1 MTQSQALSIL
11 KTGANVFLSGEP
23 GSGKT
28 HVINEYAKYLRDR
41 NIEPAITAS
50 TGIAATHIGGLT
62 IHSWS
67 GIGIKR
73 NLNKYDLDRISSS
86 EYIVKRVK
94 RSSVLIIDEIS
105 MLSAQTLSMID
116 TVCKEIK
123 ADQKPF
129 GGMQIV
135 FVGDFFQLPPVNPV
149 RSSREALN
157 PAFAKTGQ
165 HSSPRQATG
174 RYASNWVNKKCADD
188 SENVISLADPTR
200 PASLDVRFAYDSSAF
215 KNTNPL
221 ICYLTEQH
229 RQDDDGFLS
238 VLSAIRQNFFDQ
250 KHLSQIE
257 ERKIEITK
265 TPPGAPKLYSHN
277 ADVDRINNEMLDKLS
292 GDARQ
297 FEMFS
302 SGSKKLVQ
310 SLKKGCLS
318 PENLFLKKGA
328 KVMFTKNN
336 PKEKFVNGTLGEV
349 TGFDEGSRY
358 PVVEKRNGQKIIV
371 KPMEWSV
378 EENGKIRATIT
389 QLPLRLAWA
398 ITVHKSQGMNLDEAI
413 MDLTGVFE
421 YGQGYVALSRV
432 KRFSGLYLIGWNP
445 RAFQVHPDVLEK
457 DESFRKESENA
468 EITFGKMSVEE
479 LGNMHE
485 NFISSCGGKRSPK
498 AKSSIQKKYAAAPT
512 IGENFAK
519 IRETHPNAYRPWNTE
534 QDEKLTKLFG
544 EGQEFKDMAKE
555 FGRKIGAIRARLLKL
570 KLIE

>member
-135 FVGDFFQLPPVNPV
+135 FVGDFFQLPPVN
-149 RSSREALN
+149 
-157 PAFAKTGQ
+157 
-165 HSSPRQATG
+165 
-174 RYASNWVNKKCADD
+174 KKYADD
-188 SENVISLADPTR
+188 LEDRVLLNESIKPRNSGIK
-200 PASLDVRFAYDSSAF
+200 FAYDSPAF

>member
-1 MTQSQALSIL
+1 MTQSQALTIL

-28 HVINEYAKYLRDR
+28 HVVNEYAKYLRNR

-94 RSSVLIIDEIS
+94 RASVLIIDEIS
-105 MLSAQTLSMID
+105 MLSADTLSMID
-116 TVCKEIK
+116 AVCKEIK

-135 FVGDFFQLPPVNPV
+135 FVGDFFQLPPVN
-149 RSSREALN
+149 
-157 PAFAKTGQ
+157 
-165 HSSPRQATG
+165 
-174 RYASNWVNKKCADD
+174 KKYADD
-188 SENVISLADPTR
+188 LEDRVLLNESIKPRNSGIK
-200 PASLDVRFAYDSSAF
+200 FAYDSPAF

-349 TGFDEGSRY
+349 VGFDEGSRY
-358 PVVEKRNGQKIIV
+358 PIVEKRNGQKIIV

-413 MDLTGVFE
+413 MDLAGVFE

-432 KRFSGLYLIGWNP
+432 RRFSGLYLIGWNP
-445 RAFQVHPDVLEK
+445 RAFQVHPDVLKK
-457 DESFRKESENA
+457 DGSFRKESANA
-468 EITFGKMSVEE
+468 ESTFAKMSAEE
-479 LGNMHE
+479 LDNMHE
-485 NFISSCGGKRSPK
+485 NFISACGGKRSHR
-498 AKSSIQKKYAAAPT
+498 AKNSIKKNPAGALSN
-512 IGENFAK
+512 GESFAK
-519 IRETHPNAYRPWNTE
+519 IRETHPNAYRPWNIE
-534 QDEKLTKLFG
+534 QDEKLTKLFEQG
-544 EGQEFKDMAKE
+544 KKYKDMAKE

-570 KLIE
+570 RLIE

>member
-135 FVGDFFQLPPVNPV
+135 FVGDFFQLPPVN
-149 RSSREALN
+149 
-157 PAFAKTGQ
+157 
-165 HSSPRQATG
+165 
-174 RYASNWVNKKCADD
+174 KKYADD
-188 SENVISLADPTR
+188 LEDRVLLNESIKPRNSGIK
-200 PASLDVRFAYDSSAF
+200 FAYDSPAF

-349 TGFDEGSRY
+349 VGFDEGSRY
-358 PVVEKRNGQKIIV
+358 PIVEKRNGQKIIV

-413 MDLTGVFE
+413 MDLAGVFE

-432 KRFSGLYLIGWNP
+432 RRFSGLYLIGWNP
-445 RAFQVHPDVLEK
+445 RAFQVHPDVLKK
-457 DESFRKESENA
+457 DGSFRKESANA
-468 EITFGKMSVEE
+468 ESTFAKMSAEE
-479 LGNMHE
+479 LDNMHE
-485 NFISSCGGKRSPK
+485 NFISACGGKRSHR
-498 AKSSIQKKYAAAPT
+498 AKNSIKKNPAGALSN
-512 IGENFAK
+512 GESFAK
-519 IRETHPNAYRPWNTE
+519 IRETHPNAYRPWNIE
-534 QDEKLTKLFG
+534 QDEKLTKLFEQG
-544 EGQEFKDMAKE
+544 KKYKDMAKE

-570 KLIE
+570 RLIE

>member
-135 FVGDFFQLPPVNPV
+135 FVGDFFQLPPVN
-149 RSSREALN
+149 
-157 PAFAKTGQ
+157 
-165 HSSPRQATG
+165 
-174 RYASNWVNKKCADD
+174 KKYADD
-188 SENVISLADPTR
+188 LEDRELLNESIKPRNSGIK
-200 PASLDVRFAYDSSAF
+200 FAYDSSAF

-328 KVMFTKNN
+328 KVNI
-336 PKEKFVNGTLGEV
+336 PGPNGWPPLYWACAQDYE
-349 TGFDEGSRY
+349 D
-358 PVVEKRNGQKIIV
+358 IV
-371 KPMEWSV
+371 K
-378 EENGKIRATIT
+378 
-389 QLPLRLAWA
+389 L
-398 ITVHKSQGMNLDEAI
+398 
-413 MDLTGVFE
+413 
-421 YGQGYVALSRV
+421 
-432 KRFSGLYLIGWNP
+432 
-445 RAFQVHPDVLEK
+445 
-457 DESFRKESENA
+457 
-468 EITFGKMSVEE
+468 
-479 LGNMHE
+479 
-485 NFISSCGGKRSPK
+485 
-498 AKSSIQKKYAAAPT
+498 
-512 IGENFAK
+512 
-519 IRETHPNAYRPWNTE
+519 
-534 QDEKLTKLFG
+534 
-544 EGQEFKDMAKE
+544 
-555 FGRKIGAIRARLLKL
+555 LLK
-570 KLIE
+570 KGA

>member
-11 KTGANVFLSGEP
+11 KTGTNVFLTGEP

-28 HVINEYAKYLRDR
+28 HVINEYVKYLRDR

-67 GIGIKR
+67 GIEIKR
-73 NLNKYDLDRISSS
+73 NLNKYDLDRISSN

-105 MLSAQTLSMID
+105 MLSADTLSMIE

-135 FVGDFFQLPPVNPV
+135 FVGDFFQLPPVN
-149 RSSREALN
+149 
-157 PAFAKTGQ
+157 
-165 HSSPRQATG
+165 
-174 RYASNWVNKKCADD
+174 KKYADD
-188 SENVISLADPTR
+188 LEDRVLLNESIKPRNSGIK
-200 PASLDVRFAYDSSAF
+200 FAYDSPAF

-265 TPPGAPKLYSHN
+265 TPSGAPKLYSHN
-277 ADVDRINNEMLDKLS
+277 ADVDRINNEMLGKLS

-302 SGSKKLVQ
+302 SGSKKLAE

-349 TGFDEGSRY
+349 VGFDEGSRY
-358 PVVEKRNGQKIIV
+358 PIVEKRNGQKIIV
-371 KPMEWSV
+371 KPMEWII

-413 MDLTGVFE
+413 MDLAGVFE

-432 KRFSGLYLIGWNP
+432 KRFSGLYLIGWNH
-445 RAFQVHPDVLEK
+445 RAFQVHPNVLKK
-457 DESFRKESENA
+457 DELFRKESKNA
-468 EITFGKMSVEE
+468 EITFGKITAVE
-479 LGNMHE
+479 LDNMHE
-485 NFISSCGGKRSPK
+485 NFISACGGKRSHR
-498 AKSSIQKKYAAAPT
+498 AKNSIKKNPAGALSN
-512 IGENFAK
+512 GESFAK
-519 IRETHPNAYRPWNTE
+519 IRETHPNAYRPWNIE
-534 QDEKLTKLFG
+534 QDEKLTKLFEQG
-544 EGQEFKDMAKE
+544 KKYKDMAKE

-570 KLIE
+570 RLIE

>member
-135 FVGDFFQLPPVNPV
+135 FVGDFFQLPPVN
-149 RSSREALN
+149 
-157 PAFAKTGQ
+157 
-165 HSSPRQATG
+165 
-174 RYASNWVNKKCADD
+174 KKYADD
-188 SENVISLADPTR
+188 LEDRVLLNESIKPRNSGIK
-200 PASLDVRFAYDSSAF
+200 FAYDSPAF

-349 TGFDEGSRY
+349 VGFDEGSRY
-358 PVVEKRNGQKIIV
+358 PIVEKRNGQKIIV

-413 MDLTGVFE
+413 MDLAGVFE

-432 KRFSGLYLIGWNP
+432 KRFSGLYLIGWNH
-445 RAFQVHPDVLEK
+445 RAFQVHPNVLKK
-457 DESFRKESENA
+457 DELFRKESKNA
-468 EITFGKMSVEE
+468 EITFGKITAVE
-479 LGNMHE
+479 LDNMHE
-485 NFISSCGGKRSPK
+485 NFISACGGKRSHR
-498 AKSSIQKKYAAAPT
+498 AKNSIKKNPAGALSN
-512 IGENFAK
+512 GESFAK
-519 IRETHPNAYRPWNTE
+519 IRETHPNAYRPWNIE
-534 QDEKLTKLFG
+534 QDEKLTKLFEQG
-544 EGQEFKDMAKE
+544 KKYKDMAKE

-570 KLIE
+570 RLIE

>member
-1 MTQSQALSIL
+1 MTQSQALTIL

-28 HVINEYAKYLRDR
+28 HVVNEYAKYLRNR

-94 RSSVLIIDEIS
+94 RASVLIIDEIS
-105 MLSAQTLSMID
+105 MLSADTLSMID
-116 TVCKEIK
+116 AVCKEIK

-135 FVGDFFQLPPVNPV
+135 FVGDFFQLPPVN
-149 RSSREALN
+149 
-157 PAFAKTGQ
+157 
-165 HSSPRQATG
+165 
-174 RYASNWVNKKCADD
+174 KKYADD
-188 SENVISLADPTR
+188 LEDEVL
-200 PASLDVRFAYDSSAF
+200 LDESIKPRNSGIRFAYDSHAF
-215 KNTNPL
+215 KNANPI

-238 VLSAIRQNFFDQ
+238 ILSAIRQNFFDA
-250 KHLSQIE
+250 KHLSRIK
-257 ERKIEITK
+257 ERQIEITEL
-265 TPPGAPKLYSHN
+265 PSGAPKLYSHN
-277 ADVDRINNEMLDKLS
+277 ADVDRINNEMLGKLS

-302 SGSKKLVQ
+302 SGSKKLAE

-349 TGFDEGSRY
+349 VGFDEGSRY
-358 PVVEKRNGQKIIV
+358 PIVEKRNGQKIIV
-371 KPMEWSV
+371 KPMEWII

-413 MDLTGVFE
+413 MDLAGVFE

-432 KRFSGLYLIGWNP
+432 KRFSGLYLIGWNH
-445 RAFQVHPDVLEK
+445 RAFQVHPNVLKK
-457 DESFRKESENA
+457 DELFRKESKNA
-468 EITFGKMSVEE
+468 EITFGKITAVE
-479 LGNMHE
+479 LDNMHE
-485 NFISSCGGKRSPK
+485 NFISACGGKRSHR
-498 AKSSIQKKYAAAPT
+498 AKNSIKKNPAGALSN
-512 IGENFAK
+512 GESFAK
-519 IRETHPNAYRPWNTE
+519 IRETHPNAYRPWNIE
-534 QDEKLTKLFG
+534 QDEKLTKLFEQG
-544 EGQEFKDMAKE
+544 KKYKDMAKE

-570 KLIE
+570 RLIE